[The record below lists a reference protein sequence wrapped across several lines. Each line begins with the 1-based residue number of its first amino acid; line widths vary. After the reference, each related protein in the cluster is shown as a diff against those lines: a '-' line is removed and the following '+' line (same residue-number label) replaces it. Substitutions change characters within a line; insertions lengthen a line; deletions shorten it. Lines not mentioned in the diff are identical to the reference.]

1 MNEARSNQPSTRHLL
16 RRLEPLRTRALPPLD
31 SIGRS
36 VASILSRWPDA
47 VRTPDDRDREKLA
60 LSMLFRVQN
69 WQWEDITTQRVISA
83 AVAVFDEDRRAR
95 PDLAPVRSF
104 YLSEV
109 ASREPG
115 AFLDGMVGI
124 YVDSFTPGAD
134 HTRHLA
140 KALALRA
147 DDLGGRHRKL
157 TEALPSLF
165 RPDVAHL
172 DLGRLML
179 ASDDP
184 YARLKQMGLS
194 SPHTSGLAKAAQG
207 VFIERLKPDLA
218 EPNARQ
224 QLFAWLTPENG
235 PVLQT
240 GAGPAVEALLSVW
253 RDKTPPDAV
262 RNELSEQI
270 IAAWNDPR
278 LHTGGIWSGFEPE
291 LRTIL
296 LRWLT
301 RENMEFFCNVVSLSQ
316 KNHMWP
322 PRRDFW
328 LSMDDDGRIDEA
340 WVAFSADAYDT
351 ATRMLRRQGN
361 SATRFARQIGIGDL
375 SLLVMRIGNKIVVDG
390 CHNYK
395 THIFEFGAPGAP
407 KLYDLRYDAARIR
420 RASRLSYTHYW
431 SESRKLAVWEQ
442 WVEKH
447 V

>member
-1 MNEARSNQPSTRHLL
+1 MNEAQPQASIRQLL
-16 RRLEPLRTRALPPLD
+16 NKLEPLRKRTLPPLD
-31 SIGRS
+31 GIGRS
-36 VASILSRWPDA
+36 VASILSKWPDA
-47 VRTPDDRDREKLA
+47 VRAPDDRDREKLA
-60 LSMLFRVQN
+60 LNMLFRVQN
-69 WQWEDITTQRVISA
+69 WKWEDITTQRVISA
-83 AVAVFDEDRRAR
+83 AVAVFDEDRRTR

-104 YLSEV
+104 YLSEI
-109 ASREPG
+109 ARREPG
-115 AFLDGMVGI
+115 AFLDGMVGV
-124 YVDSFTPGAD
+124 YVDSFTPNSD

-147 DDLGGRHRKL
+147 KDLGGRHRKL

-165 RPDVAHL
+165 LPDAAPL

-184 YARLKQMGLS
+184 YASLKQMGLS
-194 SPHTSGLAKAAQG
+194 SPHTSGLAKAAQQ
-207 VFIERLKPDLA
+207 VFIDRLKPDLA
-218 EPNARQ
+218 EPDARR
-224 QLFAWLTPENG
+224 QLFAWLTPESG

-253 RDKTPPDAV
+253 RDKVPPDAL

-278 LHTGGIWSGFEPE
+278 LHTGGIWSGFDPD
-291 LRTIL
+291 LKSIL

-301 RENMEFFCNVVSLSQ
+301 REDMEFFCKVVSLSQ

-328 LSMDDDGRIDEA
+328 LSMHDDGRIDEA

-351 ATRMLRRQGN
+351 AARMLGRQRN
-361 SATRFARQIGIGDL
+361 SASRFARQTGVADL

-395 THIFEFGAPGAP
+395 THIFEIGSSGAP
-407 KLYDLRYDAARIR
+407 KLYDLRYDAAKIR

-431 SESRKLAVWEQ
+431 SESRKLAAWEQ
-442 WVEKH
+442 WVEQH

>member
-1 MNEARSNQPSTRHLL
+1 MNEVRSQPTIRQQLN
-16 RRLEPLRTRALPPLD
+16 RLEPLRKRAMPPLD
-31 SIGRS
+31 GIGRS

-47 VRTPDDRDREKLA
+47 IRTPDDRDREKLA
-60 LSMLFRVQN
+60 MNMLFRVQN
-69 WQWEDITTQRVISA
+69 WKWDEITTQRVLSA

-95 PDLAPVRSF
+95 LDLAPVRSF
-104 YLSEV
+104 YLSEI

-147 DDLGGRHRKL
+147 DHLGERHRKL

-165 RPDVAHL
+165 RPDAAPL

-179 ASDDP
+179 ASEAP
-184 YARLKQMGLS
+184 YARLKEMGLS
-194 SPHTSGLAKAAQG
+194 SPHTSGLAKAAQQ
-207 VFIERLKPDLA
+207 VFVERLKPDLA
-218 EPNARQ
+218 EPDARQ
-224 QLFAWLTPENG
+224 QLFNWLTPENG

-253 RDKTPPDAV
+253 RDKTPPDAL

-278 LHTGGIWSGFEPE
+278 LHTGGIWPGFDPD
-291 LRTIL
+291 LKNIL

-301 RENMEFFCNVVSLSQ
+301 REDMEFFCNVVSLSQ

-328 LSMDDDGRIDEA
+328 LSMHDDGRIDEA

-351 ATRMLRRQGN
+351 AVRMLRRQGH
-361 SATRFARQIGIGDL
+361 SSSRFARQTGIADL

-395 THIFEFGAPGAP
+395 THIFDIGSSSAP
-407 KLYDLRYDAARIR
+407 KLYDLRYDAAKIR
-420 RASRLSYTHYW
+420 HASRLSYTHYW
-431 SESRKLAVWEQ
+431 SESRKLAAWEQ
-442 WVEKH
+442 WVENH